1 MACWDQAKGDVPVFP
16 ELLPAG
22 AALALTLTIEKP
34 GPSQRVPPKIRALAS
49 LPPCPIRM
57 PQHSG
62 GNGDHTLLL
71 FFPPLRLLLFC
82 LLDWCT
88 LLARSPNAEVP
99 KRSSSRCLLHPGPAH
114 PCPGLQ
120 HIPLPS
126 AADRMCSCLFS
137 ARDGGPARS
146 PCSSQTH
153 IPQAPNL
160 VPLQWGGP
168 SITSWASQKP
178 GSHPPGTSLA
188 LSLTPEATNFPPKYT
203 ELAHFFPSQLL
214 RC

>member
-71 FFPPLRLLLFC
+71 FFPPLWLLLFC

-88 LLARSPNAEVP
+88 LLAQSPNAEVP

-126 AADRMCSCLFS
+126 RPYVQLPLQRSGRRPRTLSVLQPNSHSSGPESGPPPVGRAINHQLGKPETWKS
-137 ARDGGPARS
+137 PARHL
-146 PCSSQTH
+146 PR
-153 IPQAPNL
+153 
-160 VPLQWGGP
+160 PLP
-168 SITSWASQKP
+168 HS
-178 GSHPPGTSLA
+178 
-188 LSLTPEATNFPPKYT
+188 
-203 ELAHFFPSQLL
+203 
-214 RC
+214 